1 MNKKLGRIGEIAA
14 KLGGVHESHAWR
26 MIGADP
32 NAPKPIRISAK
43 HTVFDM
49 AEVDRWIDGL
59 VQAAR
64 GKPAKSNLP
73 DAEAIK
79 RGAVTRKQRR
89 AESGVLHE

>member
-1 MNKKLGRIGEIAA
+1 MNQKLVRIGVIAA

-32 NAPKPIRISAK
+32 NAPKAIRISTK

-49 AEVDRWIDGL
+49 TEVDRWIDGL

-64 GKPAKSNLP
+64 GKPTKSTLP
-73 DAEAIK
+73 DAEAIR
-79 RGAVTRKQRR
+79 RGAETRKQRR